1 MSDSIIIP
9 KHPLLQ
15 KVIEYFWILDGRPS
29 PNENCT
35 LIYPETNFEIVLS
48 FRAATRLVSGDHSI
62 DLSDSFVSPIRTC
75 YYDIYPQGR
84 VEYLAIR
91 FRPSAI
97 PLIDIPVA
105 EFKNKAISLDDVLE
119 KRLRRLFAPVYS
131 MATMEERI
139 AYLEEVFLSL
149 LLKQNYQAP
158 PVFQHALYMMH
169 YSFGKMP
176 IQTVCE
182 QIDLY
187 PRKLE
192 RYFDQFMGVTPKTYA
207 RIVRFNFAAQKFLA
221 APEKGVGELVYQ
233 AGYADQAHFIRE
245 CRTFTGRTPGE
256 LAIL

>member
-1 MSDSIIIP
+1 MSDPIILP

-29 PNENCT
+29 PHEGCT
-35 LIYPETNFEIVLS
+35 LIYPETNFEIILS
-48 FRAATRLVSGDHSI
+48 FGAATRLVSGDHCI
-62 DLSDSFVSPIRTC
+62 ELSSSFVSPIRTC

-97 PLIDIPVA
+97 PLINIPIG
-105 EFKNKAISLDDVLE
+105 EFKNKAFNLDDVLE
-119 KRLRRLFAPVYS
+119 KRLRRLFAPVYNIES
-131 MATMEERI
+131 MEERI
-139 AYLEEVFLSL
+139 AYLEDVFLSL
-149 LLKQNYQAP
+149 LRKHNYESP
-158 PVFQHALYMMH
+158 PVFQHALQMMH

-176 IQTVCE
+176 IQTVCD
-182 QIDLY
+182 QVDLY

-207 RIVRFNFAAQKFLA
+207 RIVRFNFAVQKLLA
-221 APEKGVGELVYQ
+221 APHKGAGDLIYQ

-245 CRTFTGRTPGE
+245 CRVFTGRTPGE
-256 LAIL
+256 LITL